1 MKWMLSVFIAVST
14 NLVFASE
21 CVSFI
26 GDKYCKVWK
35 NEKGDIETIE
45 YLRKGQTLKSWDK
58 MITVKKYSDKSALKL
73 VLPGYVKSV
82 NSMFAIKPEI
92 LTANDSI
99 HDEEVYLLMLLLAPD
114 KSHYEYVVNR
124 FYRDKNTVKSIFYSH
139 KIPFKEKVNFTEVE
153 KKKYTW
159 LEQLRSNKI
168 DNFIGK

>member
-1 MKWMLSVFIAVST
+1 MKWTLSILIAVST

-26 GDKYCKVWK
+26 GENYCKVWENK
-35 NEKGDIETIE
+35 KGDIKTIE
-45 YLRKGQTLKSWDK
+45 YLQKEQTLKSWDK

-82 NSMFAIKPEI
+82 NSMFAMKPEI
-92 LTANDSI
+92 LTADNSS
-99 HDEEVYLLMLLLAPD
+99 HDEEVYLLMLLLSPD

-124 FYRDKNTVKSIFYSH
+124 FYRDNNTVKSIFYSH
-139 KIPFKEKVNFTEVE
+139 KIPFKEKVDFAEVM
-153 KKKYTW
+153 KNKYTW
-159 LEQLRSNKI
+159 LEQLRSSRI